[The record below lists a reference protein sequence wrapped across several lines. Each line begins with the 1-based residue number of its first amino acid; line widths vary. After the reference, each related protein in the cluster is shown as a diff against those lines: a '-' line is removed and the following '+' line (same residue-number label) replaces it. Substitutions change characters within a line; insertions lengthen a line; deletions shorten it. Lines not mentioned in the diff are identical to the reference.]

1 MTGTTKSPIVA
12 PYTARLGTK
21 VGGPVSFAAYFLR
34 DLHSQG
40 KLSEQTISDIIL
52 QNGITGAS
60 VDDVIAAIKDH
71 SGEHVSK
78 NVADAIEQVARAGS
92 DMN

>member
-1 MTGTTKSPIVA
+1 MSGSNKGPIAA
-12 PYTARLGTK
+12 PYTAKLGTK

-34 DLHSQG
+34 DLHSRG
-40 KLSEQTISDIIL
+40 KLSEQTISDIML

-60 VDDVIAAIKDH
+60 VDEVIAAIKDH

-78 NVADAIEQVARAGS
+78 NVADAIEQVARTGS